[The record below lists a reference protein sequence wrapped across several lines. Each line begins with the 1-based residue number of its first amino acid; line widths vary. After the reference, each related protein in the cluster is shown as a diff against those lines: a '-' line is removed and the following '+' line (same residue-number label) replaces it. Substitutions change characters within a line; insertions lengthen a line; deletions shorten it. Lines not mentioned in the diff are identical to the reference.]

1 MTGIFVP
8 FSREVRPRSRSR
20 GPLRTSPSSISAANA
35 RETSLRESLQ
45 LPPTPPREDAS
56 QRHGGFVA
64 VKYLTLQKG
73 AGCRCVTRM
82 ATLVAPRVPLCPAV
96 RTRPP
101 DARRARLRVV
111 AEAPDPSPLNGKKS
125 KCLPLPITQPQSYMW
140 LQVRQLRPSTAEE
153 ATCEPRKDACSL
165 ERIAMK
171 YDEKCVACGGTGLVK
186 TRSFA
191 TSRNRRRRS
200 TAGRCLLCA
209 GVGYVRI
216 TTVRVE
222 PDFTKDDSMP
232 ADYDPHGF
240 GFPKGEEG
248 PFCDVDKKY
257 SKRNRWFG
265 KGKANP
271 R

>member
-1 MTGIFVP
+1 M
-8 FSREVRPRSRSR
+8 
-20 GPLRTSPSSISAANA
+20 
-35 RETSLRESLQ
+35 
-45 LPPTPPREDAS
+45 
-56 QRHGGFVA
+56 
-64 VKYLTLQKG
+64 
-73 AGCRCVTRM
+73 TRM

>member
-1 MTGIFVP
+1 
-8 FSREVRPRSRSR
+8 
-20 GPLRTSPSSISAANA
+20 
-35 RETSLRESLQ
+35 
-45 LPPTPPREDAS
+45 
-56 QRHGGFVA
+56 
-64 VKYLTLQKG
+64 
-73 AGCRCVTRM
+73 
-82 ATLVAPRVPLCPAV
+82 
-96 RTRPP
+96 
-101 DARRARLRVV
+101 
-111 AEAPDPSPLNGKKS
+111 
-125 KCLPLPITQPQSYMW
+125 MW
-140 LQVRQLRPSTAEE
+140 LQVRKLRPSTAEE
-153 ATCEPRKDACSL
+153 ATCEPREDACSL

-171 YDEKCVACGGTGLVK
+171 YDEKCVACGGTGLIK

-248 PFCDVDKKY
+248 PFCDVDEKY
-257 SKRNRWFG
+257 QKRNRWFG
-265 KGKANP
+265 KGEANP